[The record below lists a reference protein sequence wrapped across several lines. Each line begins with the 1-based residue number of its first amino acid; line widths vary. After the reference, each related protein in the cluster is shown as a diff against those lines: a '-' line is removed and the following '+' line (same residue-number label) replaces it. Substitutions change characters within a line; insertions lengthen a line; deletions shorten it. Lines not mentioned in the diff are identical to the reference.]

1 MHQVIN
7 EQLHQHLLY
16 RKHAPFITSFFVS
29 YSNIISLLNHTPLF
43 GSIFQHTTTWCIHQI
58 INEQLYPH
66 SICIIDNFHF
76 LSRCLILCLLVSIS
90 FPQHTSY
97 YSLTFKICNKAV
109 VAHQWINSM
118 PIATPSPFI
127 WSLL

>member
-43 GSIFQHTTTWCIHQI
+43 WIYFSTHNNMMYTSNHQWTTISTF
-58 INEQLYPH
+58 N
-66 SICIIDNFHF
+66 CIIDNFHF

-90 FPQHTSY
+90 FPHHTSY
-97 YSLTFKICNKAV
+97 YSLTFKISNKAV